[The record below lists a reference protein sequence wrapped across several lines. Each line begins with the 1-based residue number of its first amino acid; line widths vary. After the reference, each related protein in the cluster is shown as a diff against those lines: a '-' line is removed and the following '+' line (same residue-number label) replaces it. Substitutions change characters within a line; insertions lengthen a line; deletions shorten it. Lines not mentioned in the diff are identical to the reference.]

1 PAERGFDMNGI
12 EKITGR
18 ITADAQAET
27 ERILTAAR
35 EEAAQITARYKAQ
48 ADAESADLAAKNA
61 KAAVEREERLV
72 SVAQMEARKV
82 QLAAKQEMVEKT
94 YALAL
99 EKLCAMP
106 EEQYVQ
112 VLADLLVQASSTG
125 REEVIFSPADRDRVG
140 KAAVAKAN
148 ELLAKQA
155 APDVPQGSSKVTDLL
170 SKVATSV
177 TALAK
182 GTALLALSK
191 ETRPI
196 KGGFILK
203 DENVEVNCTFDTLVR
218 LQKAET
224 AGMVA
229 KKLFPEA

>member
-1 PAERGFDMNGI
+1 MNGI
-12 EKITGR
+12 ER
-18 ITADAQAET
+18 ITQRISADAQAEIDRVLG
-27 ERILTAAR
+27 EARAEAEKIAAR
-35 EEAAQITARYKAQ
+35 YQAQ
-48 ADAESADLAAKNA
+48 ADAEAADLDARNQ
-61 KAAVEREERLV
+61 KAAAEREERLV

-82 QLAAKQEMVEKT
+82 LLSAKQEMVEKT

-106 EEQYVQ
+106 EERDVQ

-125 REEVIFSPADRDRVG
+125 REEVIFSQADRDRVG

-148 ELLAKQA
+148 EILAKQA
-155 APDVPQGSSKVTDLL
+155 APDVPQGGSKVTDLL

-177 TALAK
+177 TAIAK
-182 GTALLALSK
+182 GTAMLTLSK
-191 ETRPI
+191 ETRAI
-196 KGGFILK
+196 QGGFILK

>member
-1 PAERGFDMNGI
+1 MNGI

-18 ITADAQAET
+18 IAADAQAEA
-27 ERILTAAR
+27 ERVLSSAR
-35 EEAAQITARYKAQ
+35 EEAAQITAKYKSQ

-61 KAAVEREERLV
+61 KAAVEREERIV

-82 QLAAKQEMVEKT
+82 LLSAKQEMVEKT

-106 EEQYVQ
+106 EERYVQ
-112 VLADLLVQASSTG
+112 VLAELLVQASSTG

-148 ELLAKQA
+148 ETLAKQA
-155 APDVPQGSSKVTDLL
+155 APDVPQGGSKVTDLL

-177 TALAK
+177 TAIAK
-182 GTALLALSK
+182 GTAMLTLSK
-191 ETRPI
+191 ETRVI
-196 KGGFILK
+196 QGGFILK

>member
-1 PAERGFDMNGI
+1 MNGI
-12 EKITGR
+12 DKITDR
-18 ITADAQAET
+18 INAEAKAET
-27 ERILTAAR
+27 DSLLAAAR
-35 EEAAQITARYKAQ
+35 EQAAQIAAKYQNQ
-48 ADAESADLAAKNA
+48 ADAEMADLTAKNQ
-61 KAAVEREERLV
+61 KAAAEREERLV
-72 SVAQMEARKV
+72 SVAQLEARKV
-82 QLAAKQEMVEKT
+82 ALAAKQEMVEKV

-106 EEQYVQ
+106 EKQYVD
-112 VLADLLVQASSTG
+112 VLADLLAEASSSG
-125 REEVIFSPADRDRVG
+125 KEEVIFSAGDRDRVG

-148 ELLAKQA
+148 ERLGKTETTEPPRVIA
-155 APDVPQGSSKVTDLL
+155 GGKVGAMLN
-170 SKVATSV
+170 KMVAGVAT
-177 TALAK
+177 AAK
-182 GTALLALSK
+182 SAGGLTLSQ

-224 AGMVA
+224 AGTVA

>member
-1 PAERGFDMNGI
+1 MNGI

-140 KAAVAKAN
+140 KAA
-148 ELLAKQA
+148 
-155 APDVPQGSSKVTDLL
+155 KVR
-170 SKVATSV
+170 
-177 TALAK
+177 
-182 GTALLALSK
+182 
-191 ETRPI
+191 E
-196 KGGFILK
+196 
-203 DENVEVNCTFDTLVR
+203 
-218 LQKAET
+218 
-224 AGMVA
+224 
-229 KKLFPEA
+229 KL